1 MLFFKLYL
9 LFYTQYIPHGHCYLW
24 QTPLVGMHVTAD
36 ALIAIAYYLI
46 PIFIIY
52 FVRKID
58 DLPFKDIF
66 ILFGAFILS
75 CGTTH
80 IIEIWTLWHPN
91 YWFYGIVK
99 AITALISL
107 YTAFSLLPIIP
118 IIINLPSPKQLE
130 ELNQQLKD
138 KVQAEK
144 TARQELA
151 KLNQE
156 LEQRVAEKT
165 SALTKSNLEL
175 QESNKF
181 IKKIT
186 DTAPN
191 ILYIYDL
198 STNRNIFCNPFISEL
213 LGYSVSAIE
222 KFENNLLSEL
232 IHPNDLEKIAEH
244 HNKCL
249 SLEEDNYLEIE
260 YRIKDIHGEWYWLQD
275 KNTVFKRD
283 RLGKPEQILGI
294 AQNIT
299 HRKKAELKTK
309 LLNQRLSEQVA
320 ILEVR
325 DRTRVQLSHMM
336 RVIQVCSSFEEVK
349 ELIADLLKPLF
360 PNTKGAV
367 YLLNNSK
374 ILVNTI
380 ATWGD
385 VESSHYFVAK
395 KCWAIRLSDSYSTYP
410 HTPKLYC
417 SHITSTHLLPS
428 LCVPMIAEGE
438 TIGMLH
444 LQFDSTIE
452 ITRSTQNL
460 AETVAQNLAL
470 SFANLKLQ
478 QELKFQ
484 SFHDSLTGL
493 YNRRYLEESL
503 KKEIDRARRQHQF
516 VSVMMLD
523 VDYFKQF
530 NDTYGHQAG
539 DLVLNTVSTYLLSAI
554 REYDIAC
561 RYGGEEIIVVM
572 PDASIENS
580 IVRAE
585 AIRTGIKAIKLEHN
599 GKQLQSLTVSIGISC
614 YPNDGVDPEK
624 LIHAADQALYRAK
637 KEGRDCVKSNRE
649 LASQ

>member
-1 MLFFKLYL
+1 MLFSL
-9 LFYTQYIPHGHCYLW
+9 LSSTQYIPHGHCYLW
-24 QTPLVGMHVTAD
+24 QTPLVGLHVAAD

-46 PIFIIY
+46 PIFIVY
-52 FVRKID
+52 FVREID
-58 DLPFKDIF
+58 ELPFQGIF
-66 ILFGAFILS
+66 LLFGAFILS

-80 IIEIWTLWHPN
+80 IAEIWTLWHPD
-91 YWFYGIVK
+91 YWIYGILK

-118 IIINLPSPKQLE
+118 MIINLPSQKQLE
-130 ELNQQLKD
+130 KLNQQLKE
-138 KVQAEK
+138 KVQAEELAK
-144 TARQELA
+144 QELA
-151 KLNQE
+151 ELNRK
-156 LEQRVAEKT
+156 LEQRVVEKT

-175 QESNKF
+175 QESAKF

-191 ILYIYDL
+191 LLYIYDL
-198 STNRNIFCNPFISEL
+198 TTNRNIFCNPFIQDL
-213 LGYSVSAIE
+213 TGYSVSVIQ
-222 KFENNLLSEL
+222 KFENSLLSKL
-232 IHPNDLEKIAEH
+232 IHPDDIEKVREH

-249 SLEEDNYLEIE
+249 FLEEDNYLEIE
-260 YRIKDIHGEWYWLQD
+260 YRIKDINGEWYWLHD
-275 KNTVFKRD
+275 KNTVFNRD
-283 RLGKPEQILGI
+283 SQGKPEQILGV

-299 HRKKAELKTK
+299 HKKKAELKTK

-325 DRTRVQLSHMM
+325 EKTRVQLSHMI
-336 RVIQVCSSFEEVK
+336 RVIQVCSSLEEAK
-349 ELIADLLKPLF
+349 ELIVDLLKPLF
-360 PNTKGAV
+360 ADTKGAV
-367 YLLNNSK
+367 YLTNSSK
-374 ILVNTI
+374 TVVSAI
-380 ATWGD
+380 AIWGD
-385 VESSHYFVAK
+385 IDSDRHFAAK
-395 KCWAIRLSDSYSTYP
+395 NCWAIRLGNSYSTYP

-417 SHITSTHLLPS
+417 SHVNNTQLLPS
-428 LCVPMIAEGE
+428 LCLPMIAKGE

-444 LQFDSTIE
+444 LQFSSIVE
-452 ITRSTQNL
+452 ITQSTKNL

-493 YNRRYLEESL
+493 YNRRYIEESL
-503 KKEIDRARRQHQF
+503 KKEIDRARRKQQF

-523 VDYFKQF
+523 VDHFKQF

-539 DLVLNTVSTYLLSAI
+539 DLVLNKVGTYLRSAI

-561 RYGGEEIIVVM
+561 RYGGEEMIVVM

-585 AIRTGIKAIKLEHN
+585 TIRTGIKALKLEHN
-599 GKQLQSLTVSIGISC
+599 GKQLQSVTVSIGVSC
-614 YPNDGVDPEK
+614 FPDDGVDPEK
-624 LIHAADQALYRAK
+624 LINAADKALYRAK
-637 KEGRDCVKSNRE
+637 EEGRDCVKSNYE
-649 LASQ
+649 LA